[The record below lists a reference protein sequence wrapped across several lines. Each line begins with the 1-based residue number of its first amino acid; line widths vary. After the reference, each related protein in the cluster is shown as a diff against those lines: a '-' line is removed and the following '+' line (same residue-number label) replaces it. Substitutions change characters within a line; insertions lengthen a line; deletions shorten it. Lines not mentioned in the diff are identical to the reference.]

1 MSQNDIIDIDA
12 LLDDHE
18 AALLAE
24 SALKESQKIQDDE
37 LDFQKLTEFGY
48 AKPTPS
54 RSPSQFAPLGDYMA
68 NQRAR
73 DQAI

>member
-1 MSQNDIIDIDA
+1 MAQNDIIDIDA

-24 SALKESQKIQDDE
+24 SALKESQKIQDDD

-48 AKPTPS
+48 AEPPTKS
-54 RSPSQFAPLGDYMA
+54 
-68 NQRAR
+68 
-73 DQAI
+73 